1 MLNYE
6 FDVLMNFT
14 EWLFVFCCHK
24 DKLKRIDLTSNGIS
38 RIDDDAFF
46 GLPALE
52 ELILRENSIRQLP
65 ALPPS
70 MTLIDACHN
79 QLGNTGIQS
88 EAFKVREAI
97 RVKMEFN
104 KA

>member
-1 MLNYE
+1 M
-6 FDVLMNFT
+6 
-14 EWLFVFCCHK
+14 VFLSSVVI

-52 ELILRENSIRQLP
+52 ELVLRENSIRQLP

-70 MTLIDACHN
+70 MTLIDASLN
-79 QLGNTGIQS
+79 QLGSTGIQR
-88 EAFKVREAI
+88 EAFKV
-97 RVKMEFN
+97 K
-104 KA
+104 KT

>member
-1 MLNYE
+1 MFSWTTLNG
-6 FDVLMNFT
+6 
-14 EWLFVFCCHK
+14 LFVFWCHK

-52 ELILRENSIRQLP
+52 QLVLRENNIRQLP

-70 MTLIDACHN
+70 MTLIDASLN
-79 QLGNTGIQS
+79 QLGSIGIQR
-88 EAFKVREAI
+88 EAFKV
-97 RVKMEFN
+97 K
-104 KA
+104 K

>member
-14 EWLFVFCCHK
+14 KWLLFFCCHK
-24 DKLKRIDLTSNGIS
+24 EKLKRIDLTSNGIS

-79 QLGNTGIQS
+79 QLGNIGIQR
-88 EAFKVREAI
+88 EAFKVRE
-97 RVKMEFN
+97 VSKSGVY
-104 KA
+104 